1 VDLSHLLLF
10 STLVFIDLVSHTSS
24 ISGCVASDVDL
35 SHIQATDLSLLPT
48 SSSQFVCRLTMFFDC
63 TLADPSSLILPVILL
78 GAIGILRHLIPLSPP
93 INLSESPST

>member
-1 VDLSHLLLF
+1 
-10 STLVFIDLVSHTSS
+10 
-24 ISGCVASDVDL
+24 VDL

-78 GAIGILRHLIPLSPP
+78 GAVGILRHLIPLSPP
-93 INLSESPST
+93 LIWVNLLVRDGDDVDLSICHSL